1 MLSKKIIKTS
11 TIDNALLLGTIIFT
25 ISGAVMFILAWNT
38 ISNPLEIIISITI
51 LISGNRSFFLL
62 GAASVMSI
70 FPKMART
77 ASGLNGPHVTQC
89 RLYIISSC
97 RSYLK

>member
-1 MLSKKIIKTS
+1 M
-11 TIDNALLLGTIIFT
+11 
-25 ISGAVMFILAWNT
+25 
-38 ISNPLEIIISITI
+38 TI
-51 LISGNRSFFLL
+51 LILGNGSLLPL